1 MIMNSTPGTVAASKH
16 SMSAEKTAIEQ
27 ENDTGTV
34 KVICVN
40 QRHFY
45 TLYSSIVALPEALWN
60 VKKIVPLILCAK
72 QKVVG

>member
-16 SMSAEKTAIEQ
+16 SLSAEKTAIEQ

-34 KVICVN
+34 KKSVIYVN

-45 TLYSSIVALPEALWN
+45 TLYSSIAALFTSFGHGWLMF
-60 VKKIVPLILCAK
+60 L
-72 QKVVG
+72 